1 MNYGWTSPIIPY
13 LVSDESHIKTTLHD
27 AEYLETA
34 IMVGSFFGLPG
45 TIYFVNKIG
54 RKKSLLLAAVVNLIC
69 WIVVGLGDT
78 MAYLLVARFF
88 FGMAANMSFVAAP
101 MYVAEIADQKIRGFL
116 SSITYLMML
125 VGFIIVYS
133 IGPYT
138 PFYTTPVI
146 GGVILLIELCTFT
159 FMPESP
165 YYLLYHQKFDEAKT
179 SLQYFRPNRNITEE
193 LEEISKAVE
202 RQKAE
207 HGRLMDLVIVPSN
220 RKAMIIMT
228 VLNGGQHLVAISI
241 ILMNLHSILHSAESA
256 YMDSRHAAILFSV
269 IMLVSAQ
276 MASLQVDKYGRK
288 ALLIVSTVM
297 TGFCLLALAIYFN
310 LKYNNYDVKG
320 ISWIPIASVMVYAF
334 TFKLGLGI
342 VPIIITSEIFTAKLK
357 ALGMTIADAWYVIGA
372 IVSVQIYQSLSE
384 YGYHVPF
391 YVFTFCSFIIA
402 AFTYFYIPETKGK
415 TLEEIQM
422 LLKGEVVPVKSREEE
437 EKMLRVL

>member
-13 LVSDESHIKTTLHD
+13 LVSEESHIKTTLHE

-34 IMVGSFFGLPG
+34 LMVGSFFGLPG

-69 WIVVGLGDT
+69 WIIVGFADT
-78 MAYLLVARFF
+78 MVYLFVARFF

-138 PFYTTPVI
+138 PFYITPVI
-146 GGVILLIELCTFT
+146 GCIILLIELSTFI

-165 YYLLYHQKFDEAKT
+165 YYLLYHQKYAEAKK

-193 LEEISKAVE
+193 LDEISKAVE

-207 HGRLMDLVIVPSN
+207 HGRIMDLVVVPSN
-220 RKAMIIMT
+220 RKALIIMT
-228 VLNGGQHLVAISI
+228 VLNGGQHLVAISV
-241 ILMNLHSILHSAESA
+241 ILMNLHSILQSADSV
-256 YMDSRHAAILFSV
+256 YMDSSHAAILFSV

-276 MASLQVDKYGRK
+276 MASLQVDRYGRK
-288 ALLIVSTVM
+288 VLLIASTIM
-297 TGFCLLALAIYFN
+297 TAFCMLALAIYFN
-310 LKYNNYDVKG
+310 LKHNQYDVKG

-334 TFKLGLGI
+334 TFKMGLGI

-357 ALGMTIADAWYVIGA
+357 AIGMTIADAWYVIGA
-372 IVSVQIYQSLSE
+372 IVSVEIYQSLSL

-391 YVFTFCSFIIA
+391 YVFTFCSFLIA

-422 LLKGEVVPVKSREEE
+422 LLKGEVVPVKNREEA
-437 EKMLRVL
+437 EKMLSVL